1 MFFVAKGVGKYEIT
15 ASGNVETAAGARY
28 KLPIQRWSLG
38 ANISGNLNFPDNSNH
53 KNLEFD
59 VGSYFIETDNA
70 SDAVTFA
77 DANSNTL
84 VLKGSGNVSAGSLDS
99 NGDASST
106 SVARSYSMDV
116 FASSR
121 NTSDTGVLPSITA
134 ATKAS
139 NGVFTF
145 SSDVTAGSG
154 TNGTLSTTAPNNV
167 FRIGFRG
174 PEDDQGSW
182 MRTLF
187 TVTSIS
193 ANGLTVTT
201 SNDTSGFS
209 TWSGTQ
215 TRVGTISQAADDDR
229 ILRGTYRSYQST
241 NSTNTQTEYGVSETT
256 VNDQTMAGGPGGGS
270 IATEQVIGS
279 NWHILTLRPGNWYSF
294 FVYCSHREHSRG
306 RSDATWQIS
315 GTPTTMTKSWGAST
329 NSGNITGD
337 GSSLSFSGYVT
348 ENTLISISGESEN
361 NARGVMNGNGAG
373 GPKTQFIGG
382 YSGIGS
388 TSGTVVY
395 SANPGGN
402 PYSPDYFAFA
412 GAGVTK
418 NADGTVTA
426 GIDLTGYTGKYSR
439 TGFV

>member
-1 MFFVAKGVGKYEIT
+1 MLIAKGLGKYTIT

-28 KLPIQRWSLG
+28 KMPVQRWSLG
-38 ANISGNLNFPDNSNH
+38 ADISGNVNFPDNSNH

-77 DANSNTL
+77 DSDSTEL
-84 VLKGSGNVSAGSLDS
+84 VLKGSGNISAGSLDGS
-99 NGDASST
+99 GDPTATST
-106 SVARSYSMDV
+106 ARSYSMCV
-116 FASSR
+116 FGSAR

-134 ATKAS
+134 ATKAA

-174 PEDDQGSW
+174 PEDDQGDW

-215 TRVGTISQAADDDR
+215 SRVGTISQAPDDDR
-229 ILRGTYRSYQST
+229 IWRGTYVSGQST
-241 NSTNTQTEYGVSETT
+241 NSSNSQTEYGVSENTF
-256 VNDQTMAGGPGGGS
+256 NDTRISGGPFGGET
-270 IATEQVIGS
+270 ATEQILGS
-279 NWHILTLRPGNWYSF
+279 AWHILTLRPGRWYSF
-294 FVYCSHREHSRG
+294 RCYSSFRENSRG
-306 RSDATWQIS
+306 VSNTKWQIS
-315 GTPTTMTKSWGAST
+315 GIPSTMTKSWGAST
-329 NSGNITGD
+329 NSGDITSD
-337 GSSLSFSGYVT
+337 GGSLYFNGYVT

-361 NARGVMNGNGAG
+361 NVRNGMPNGG
-373 GPKTQFIGG
+373 GPKTPFMGG
-382 YSGIGS
+382 STPPT

-395 SANPGGN
+395 SAQPGGN
-402 PYSPDYFAFA
+402 PYSPDYFAFN

-418 NADGTVTA
+418 DADGTVTA

>member
-1 MFFVAKGVGKYEIT
+1 MLIAKGLGKYTIT

-28 KLPIQRWSLG
+28 KMPVQRWELG
-38 ANISGNLNFPDNSNH
+38 ADISGNVNFPDNSNH

-70 SDAVTFA
+70 SDAITYA
-77 DANSNTL
+77 DTDSTILTL
-84 VLKGSGNVSAGSLDS
+84 IGSGNISAGSLDGS
-99 NGDASST
+99 GDPTATST
-106 SVARSYSMDV
+106 ARSYSMCV
-116 FASSR
+116 FGSAQ

-134 ATKAS
+134 ATKAT

-154 TNGTLSTTAPNNV
+154 TNGVLSTTAPNNV

-174 PEDDQGSW
+174 PEDDQGDW

-193 ANGLTVTT
+193 GDGLTVTT
-201 SNDTSGFS
+201 SNNTTGFS

-215 TRVGTISQAADDDR
+215 SRVGTISQAPDDDR
-229 ILRGTYRSYQST
+229 IWRGTRHSSQST
-241 NSTNTQTEYGVSETT
+241 NSTNSQSEYSVSETT
-256 VNDQTMAGGPGGGS
+256 FDDTRIAGGPFGGET
-270 IATEQVIGS
+270 ATEQILGS
-279 NWHILTLRPGNWYSF
+279 AWHILTLRPGRWYSF
-294 FVYCSHREHSRG
+294 RCYSSFRENSRG
-306 RSDATWQIS
+306 VSNTKWQIS
-315 GTPTTMTKSWGAST
+315 GIPSTMTKSWGAGT
-329 NSGNITGD
+329 NSGDITSD
-337 GSSLSFSGYVT
+337 GGSLYFNGYVT

-361 NARGVMNGNGAG
+361 NVRASMPNGG
-373 GPKTQFIGG
+373 GPKTPFMGG
-382 YSGIGS
+382 STPPT

-395 SANPGGN
+395 SAQPGGN
-402 PYSPDYFAFA
+402 PYSPDYFAFN

-418 NADGTVTA
+418 DADGTVTA

>member
-1 MFFVAKGVGKYEIT
+1 MLIAKGLGKYTIT
-15 ASGNVETAAGARY
+15 ASGNVETAAGGRY
-28 KLPIQRWSLG
+28 KMPVQRWSLG
-38 ANISGNLNFPDNSNH
+38 ANISGNVNFPDNSNH

-59 VGSYFIETDNA
+59 VGTYFIETDNA

-77 DANSNTL
+77 DSDSTEL
-84 VLKGSGNVSAGSLDS
+84 VLKGSGNISAGSLDS
-99 NGDASST
+99 SGDPTATST
-106 SVARSYSMDV
+106 ARSYAMCV
-116 FASSR
+116 FGSAQ

-174 PEDDQGSW
+174 PEDDQGDW

-193 ANGLTVTT
+193 GDGLTVTT

-215 TRVGTISQAADDDR
+215 SRVGTISQAPDDDR
-229 ILRGTYRSYQST
+229 IWRGTYVSGQST
-241 NSTNTQTEYGVSETT
+241 NSSNSQTEYGVSENTF
-256 VNDQTMAGGPGGGS
+256 NDTRISGGPFGGET
-270 IATEQVIGS
+270 ATESILGS
-279 NWHILTLRPGNWYSF
+279 AWHILTLRPGRWYSF
-294 FVYCSHREHSRG
+294 RCYSSFRENSRG
-306 RSDATWQIS
+306 RSDTKWQIS
-315 GTPTTMTKSWGAST
+315 GIPSTMTKSWGAST
-329 NSGNITGD
+329 NSGDITSD
-337 GSSLSFSGYVT
+337 GGSLYFNGYVT

-361 NARGVMNGNGAG
+361 NVRSGMPGGG
-373 GPKTQFIGG
+373 GPKTPFMGN
-382 YSGIGS
+382 STPPT
-388 TSGTVVY
+388 TSGTIVY

-402 PYSPDYFAFA
+402 PYSPDYFAFN

-418 NADGTVTA
+418 DADGTVTA

>member
-1 MFFVAKGVGKYEIT
+1 MFFVAKGVGKYSIT

-38 ANISGNLNFPDNSNH
+38 SNITGNVNFPDNANH

-59 VGSYFIETDNA
+59 VGTYFIETNNA

-77 DANSNTL
+77 DTDSTEL
-84 VLKGSGNVSAGSLDS
+84 VLKGSGNISAGSLDS
-99 NGDASST
+99 SGNATATST
-106 SVARSYSMDV
+106 ARSYAMCV
-116 FASSR
+116 FGSAR

-134 ATKAS
+134 ATKAA

-201 SNDTSGFS
+201 SNNTSGFP

-215 TRVGTISQAADDDR
+215 SRVGTISLAEGNDR
-229 ILRGTYRSYQST
+229 IWRGTYLSTQST
-241 NSTNTQTEYGVSETT
+241 NSSNSQTLYGVGENTINDTT
-256 VNDQTMAGGPGGGS
+256 MGGGPGGGS
-270 IATEQVIGS
+270 IATEQVLGS
-279 NWHILTLRPGNWYSF
+279 AWHILTLRPGRWYTF
-294 FVYCSHREHSRG
+294 RCYGSHREHSRG
-306 RSDATWQIS
+306 RSDNKWQIS
-315 GTPTTMTKSWGAST
+315 GIPSTMTKSWGAST
-329 NSGNITGD
+329 NSGDITGD
-337 GSSLSFSGYVT
+337 GSSLYFYGYVT

-361 NARGVMNGNGAG
+361 NVRAGIPNGG
-373 GPKTQFIGG
+373 GPKTPFIGNYNPG
-382 YSGIGS
+382 NA
-388 TSGTVVY
+388 SGTVVY

-402 PYSPDYFAFA
+402 PYSPDYFAFN

-418 NADGTVTA
+418 NTDGTVTG